1 MTDVLLPSA
10 KQSTSQESWL
20 SLQVAAPKVASVL
33 KQEAEHCTRLTPLDL
48 WLFARL
54 WLQCFML
61 IQLLHLNCSSPALA
75 GASHMQT
82 KAKAPPSPPP
92 PRNTHC
98 TQAETPESCAPQGFG
113 CWPGDSLPS
122 DRRSKLLPILWSPWR
137 SCNSDLCTVP
147 IPLGK

>member
-92 PRNTHC
+92 P
-98 TQAETPESCAPQGFG
+98 ET
-113 CWPGDSLPS
+113 L
-122 DRRSKLLPILWSPWR
+122 
-137 SCNSDLCTVP
+137 TVP
-147 IPLGK
+147 KLRHQKAVLLKALDAGQVTPFLLTGGQSFFPSFGLPEDLVTVIYVQYPSI